1 VRAVIVALRVMG
13 RELRGVR
20 DVVVRADRDHTI
32 ADLCTALAAHLGV
45 AVPGL
50 ITQRTAQVVPATMSV
65 SACGLVSG
73 DAAVIGTAADV
84 VIDIVDGAQART
96 SNAVGP
102 GRWVIGR
109 GAAAH
114 IVLADPTVSRR
125 HAEIEVTDDRVT
137 LSAIGPVFVE
147 GSPVQGA
154 RLVDPGEVI

>member
-1 VRAVIVALRVMG
+1 MG

-45 AVPGL
+45 AVPGV
-50 ITQRTAQVVPATMSV
+50 IAQRTAQVVPATMS
-65 SACGLVSG
+65 
-73 DAAVIGTAADV
+73 GTAAEV
-84 VIDIVDGAQART
+84 VIDIVDGAQALT

-114 IVLADPTVSRR
+114 IVLADRTVSRR

-137 LSAIGPVFVE
+137 LSAIGPV
-147 GSPVQGA
+147 
-154 RLVDPGEVI
+154 